1 MNMDRRTVIGMVLLG
16 VIIMGWSY
24 FMTNKTNEENA
35 QKVRVQ
41 DSLNRIAKIEQAR
54 KDSLDKILKD
64 SIAKLPVK
72 VDTTGPAKPVNSD
85 SIALAAKKSLY
96 GPFEGGMKGSSE
108 PVVIENEL
116 IKATIDPKG
125 GSIATVQLKKY
136 LTYSKQPLILFD
148 ADSAGY
154 GLELTTAK
162 TARNFYTDSLYF
174 EPTGKSF
181 VVNGKDSSSVSLRLY
196 ADSAR
201 TKYIEYVYG
210 LKGNSYM
217 PSFRINFVNMQEVIK
232 DQIGLSWWM
241 VTPKQ
246 EKNIKNEQQVSTTHY
261 YFDNEDHDYISPA
274 TEEEQKIAAGI
285 KWLSFKQQFF
295 SSILIADKKFNS
307 GATVSSFNSTD
318 PRYVKR
324 FKAVL
329 PVPFGRTANET
340 VGMRFYFGTN
350 QYQALKSVPD
360 LHLEKQIDLGIFGF
374 LNKWAIIPLFSALT
388 GSGLNI
394 GLVILLITL
403 VVKVVLFPIA
413 YKSFLSSAKMRV
425 LKPEMDEINERY
437 KDGDPMQ
444 KQQATMAIYKKA
456 GVNPM
461 AGCIP
466 LLLQIPILFALIAF
480 FPAAFELRQ
489 KGFLWA
495 EDLSTYDSIIQLGF
509 NIPGYGDHVSLFA
522 LLMTISTIIYTWMNQ
537 QMMPTNNQF
546 PAMKYMMYIMPVFFL
561 IFLNSYSA
569 GLSYYYFLS
578 NMITFAQMWLIR
590 KYLIDDVKLRAQI
603 EENKKKPVKK
613 SAFMERLEKAQK
625 ARTEQLREGQNK
637 NGKGKKK

>member
-24 FMTNKTNEENA
+24 FMTSKTNEENA

-54 KDSLDKILKD
+54 KDSLDKIRKD

-72 VDTTGPAKPVNSD
+72 VDTAGGKPVNRD
-85 SIALAAKKSLY
+85 SIAIAAKKALY
-96 GPFEGGMKGSSE
+96 GPFESSMKGSSE
-108 PVVIENEL
+108 PIVIENEL

-125 GSIATVQLKKY
+125 GAIATVQLKKY
-136 LTYSKQPLILFD
+136 QTYSKQPLILFD
-148 ADSAGY
+148 ADSSGY

-181 VVNGKDSSSVSLRLY
+181 VVNGKDSSSVSLRLF

-232 DQIGLSWWM
+232 DQIGLAWWM
-241 VTPKQ
+241 STPKQ
-246 EKNIKNEQQVSTTHY
+246 EKNKKNEQQVSTTYY
-261 YFDNEDHDYISPA
+261 YFDNDDYDYINPA
-274 TEEEQKIAAGI
+274 KEEEQKIAAGI

-295 SSILIADKKFNS
+295 SSILVADKKFNS
-307 GATVSSFNSTD
+307 GATVSSFNSAD

-329 PVPFGRTANET
+329 PVPFGRSANET
-340 VGMRFYFGTN
+340 MGMRFYFGTN
-350 QYQALKSVPD
+350 DYQDLKAVPD
-360 LHLEKQIDLGIFGF
+360 LKLESQINLGFFGF

-388 GSGLNI
+388 SSGLNI

-495 EDLSTYDSIIQLGF
+495 EDLSTYDSIINLGF
-509 NIPGYGDHVSLFA
+509 SIPGYGDHVSLFA

-537 QMMPTNNQF
+537 QMMPANNQF

-590 KYLIDDVKLRAQI
+590 KYLIDDKKLRAQI

>member
-1 MNMDRRTVIGMVLLG
+1 MIGMVLLG

-24 FMTNKTNEENA
+24 FMTTKTNEENA

-41 DSLNRIAKIEQAR
+41 DSLNRIAKIEQAK
-54 KDSLDKILKD
+54 KDSLQKIRQD

-72 VDTTGPAKPVNSD
+72 TDTASGKPVNVD
-85 SIALAAKKSLY
+85 SLRLVAQKALY
-96 GPFEGGMKGSSE
+96 GPFQSGMKSTAA
-108 PVVIENEL
+108 PIVIENEL

-125 GSIATVQLKKY
+125 GSFSSVQLKKY
-136 LTYSKQPLILFD
+136 VTYSKQPLMLFES
-148 ADSAGY
+148 DSSGY
-154 GLELTTAK
+154 GLELTTAA

-174 EPTGKSF
+174 EPVGKSF
-181 VVNGKDSSSVSLRLY
+181 VVNGNDSSSVSMRLY
-196 ADSAR
+196 ADSAH

-217 PSFRINFVNMQEVIK
+217 PSFRINFVNMQDVVK
-232 DQIGLSWWM
+232 DQIGLLWWM
-241 VTPKQ
+241 TTPKQ
-246 EKNIKNEQQVSTTHY
+246 EKDVANENKVATAYY
-261 YFDNEDHDYISPA
+261 YFDNDDYDYISPA
-274 TEEEQKIAAGI
+274 KEEEQKLAAGI

-324 FKAVL
+324 FKATL
-329 PVPFGRTANET
+329 PMQFGRSANESI
-340 VGMRFYFGTN
+340 GMRFYFGTN
-350 QYQALKSVPD
+350 QYQALKAVPD
-360 LHLEKQIDLGIFGF
+360 LNLEKQIELGIFGF
-374 LNKWAIIPLFSALT
+374 LNKWAIIPLFSSLT
-388 GSGLNI
+388 SSGLNI

-403 VVKVVLFPIA
+403 VVKIVLFPIA

-425 LKPEMDEINERY
+425 LKPEMDELNERY

-444 KQQATMAIYKKA
+444 KQQATMALYKKA

-509 NIPGYGDHVSLFA
+509 SIPGYGDHVSLFA

-561 IFLNSYSA
+561 IFLNSYSS

-590 KYLIDDVKLRAQI
+590 KYMIDDKKLRAQI
-603 EENKKKPVKK
+603 EENKKKPAKK

-625 ARTEQLREGQNK
+625 ARIDQMRDAQGK